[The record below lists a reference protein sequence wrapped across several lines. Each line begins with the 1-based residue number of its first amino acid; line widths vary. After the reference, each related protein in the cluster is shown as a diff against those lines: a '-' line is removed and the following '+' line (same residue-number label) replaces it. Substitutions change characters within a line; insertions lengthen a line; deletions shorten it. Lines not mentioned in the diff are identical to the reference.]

1 MIIAQEKRK
10 QNIIEYIL
18 YMWQVEDLIRA
29 SQLDLNLIDMNIVA
43 KYDKP
48 NEVKK
53 EIRNW
58 YENHIEMMIGEGKQ
72 TNGHLIYLENVV
84 NDLQEL
90 HIKLLHSEFEDEYQ
104 KFYQNALP
112 AIQELKFRSKNK
124 QIDDMKASLN
134 GLYGYLMLKLQ
145 GKKIS
150 EGTVDGIK
158 SLSNMLALLSD
169 RYKKIETGKEDI

>member
-43 KYDKP
+43 KYDQP

-72 TNGHLIYLENVV
+72 TNGHLVYLENIV
-84 NDLQEL
+84 NGLQEL
-90 HIKLLHSEFEDEYQ
+90 HIKLLHSEFENEYQ
-104 KFYQNALP
+104 KLYQNALP
-112 AIQELKFRSKNK
+112 AIRELKFRSKNK
-124 QIDDMKASLN
+124 QIKDMTASLN

-158 SLSNMLALLSD
+158 NLSNMLALLSD
-169 RYKKIETGKEDI
+169 RYKKFKTGKEEI